1 MVLSMDASFAATPV
15 SLTPSDLRALMEKLS
30 QGSLTPFQASEQA
43 LGGEVLLTRDA
54 ELFFGEALKHGGAQV
69 ANLIVDHLSV
79 LRVGH
84 TSAST
89 AKYLGNLLLDYSTD
103 PDVSRKILAWY
114 PDFIDVP
121 AILEHLSI
129 QDERDLSFYQEL
141 FRRLIREG
149 DSYSAGDR
157 ISKLLVAVLKLA
169 PAWIGRLLSALDQ
182 VQTEIDL
189 EPFLKMAAEIGT
201 AKEEIYEQLPLIGR
215 VATQRMRL
223 MDWVFRVY
231 PERRIEALGRI
242 LEQARFTSMNAED
255 AFVSLARGLNTKDLP
270 AFTQLLE
277 RYRKQEDWPRKVV
290 IELLYNPNIPM
301 EELVDSQRSFSLY
314 RNVINC
320 LSDLLDRTSDGDR
333 SLDIKRLLT
342 RIVDDTN
349 FGTLD
354 VTTYSAL
361 LYEVSRRKGQGDL
374 NPLRILLLE
383 RIDFKHATIFHSA
396 FFEALR
402 GYFIEPM
409 HAQRILE
416 KIVRY
421 GKYPFHETDFLL
433 QLLECVDQEVF
444 ANFTLRY
451 SQALFDTA
459 YTAERFY
466 LALAGTLPE
475 RFAPVYMFHRK
486 IFKRSFA
493 KYSDT
498 DKTIYKLCWP
508 YLSFGQRFK
517 AFIFG

>member
-1 MVLSMDASFAATPV
+1 MDASFAASPV
-15 SLTPSDLRALMEKLS
+15 ALTPSDLRALMDKLS

-114 PDFIDVP
+114 PDFIDAS
-121 AILEHLSI
+121 AILQHLSI
-129 QDERDLSFYQEL
+129 QDEQDLSFYQEFL
-141 FRRLIREG
+141 RQLIQRG
-149 DSYSAGDR
+149 SGYSVGDR
-157 ISKLLVAVLKLA
+157 VCKLLIAVLRQA
-169 PAWIGRLLSALDQ
+169 PEWIGRLLSALDQ

-189 EPFLKMAAEIGT
+189 EPFLKTAAEIGA
-201 AKEEIYEQLPLIGR
+201 AKEQIFEQLPLIGR
-215 VATQRMRL
+215 VATQRVRL
-223 MDWVFRVY
+223 MEWIFRVY
-231 PERRIEALGRI
+231 PDRRIEALGKI
-242 LEQARFTSMNAED
+242 LEQARLTSTSVED
-255 AFVSLARGLNTKDLP
+255 AFVSLARELSAEELP

-277 RYRKQEDWPRKVV
+277 RHRKQEDWPKKVV
-290 IELLYNPNIPM
+290 VELLYNPKIPL

-314 RNVINC
+314 RNIINS
-320 LSDLLDRTSDGDR
+320 LATLLDRTSDGDR

-374 NPLRILLLE
+374 NTLRILLLE
-383 RIDFKHATIFHSA
+383 RIDFKHATIFHLA

-402 GYFIEPM
+402 GFFIEPM
-409 HAQRILE
+409 HAQRVLE

-466 LALAGTLPE
+466 LALAGALPE
-475 RFAPVYMFHRK
+475 RFAPVYMFNRRL
-486 IFKRSFA
+486 FKRSFA